1 MRPKIRIEGTDAIAR
16 KLKAMGKALTRK
28 TMLPILTDNVQPI
41 ADDMKANAARDK
53 GDMAE
58 SVVVSER
65 LSPRQQ
71 SLRVPI
77 APVEVYAGPGPLPQA
92 IAKEF
97 GNSRQAPDPFIRP
110 AFDAGVDR
118 AMKGIATDG
127 IAAIL
132 DAAKKG

>member
-1 MRPKIRIEGTDAIAR
+1 MKMKVRIEGTDQIAR
-16 KLKAMGKALTRK
+16 NIRAMGKALTRE
-28 TMLPILTDNVQPI
+28 TLMPILKEHVQPV
-41 ADDMKANAARDK
+41 ADDMKAHAARAS
-53 GDMAE
+53 GEMAD
-58 SVVVSER
+58 STVVSER

-71 SLRVPI
+71 ALRVPI

-97 GNSRQAPDPFIRP
+97 GNIHTAPEPFIRP

-118 AMKGIATDG
+118 ALKGIATDG

-132 DAAKKG
+132 AAAKKG